1 MIRLAGASLLI
12 AAALAGC
19 TTVPDRFAPDPADPK
34 NCGYRMEPTSIP
46 GFALEVFYREYKF
59 LPSPDEPVQNAKQCF
74 IRTAERLSKEKGKSI
89 KPILLG
95 DINAAPA
102 RNIMDGT
109 YTVYVTGRVQF
120 SD

>member
-34 NCGYRMEPTSIP
+34 NCGYRVEPTSSP

-74 IRTAERLSKEKGKSI
+74 IRTAERLSKEKGKRSEERRVG
-89 KPILLG
+89 KECGLLCRSRWS
-95 DINAAPA
+95 P
-102 RNIMDGT
+102 
-109 YTVYVTGRVQF
+109 YH
-120 SD
+120 